1 MECGKHCYNT
11 AQSQLKED
19 MENLQQITIKE
30 GRNEETMTQ
39 EEIFQTQLSL
49 RAK

>member
-1 MECGKHCYNT
+1 MECGKNCYKKS
-11 AQSQLKED
+11 QSQLKED

-49 RAK
+49 RDK